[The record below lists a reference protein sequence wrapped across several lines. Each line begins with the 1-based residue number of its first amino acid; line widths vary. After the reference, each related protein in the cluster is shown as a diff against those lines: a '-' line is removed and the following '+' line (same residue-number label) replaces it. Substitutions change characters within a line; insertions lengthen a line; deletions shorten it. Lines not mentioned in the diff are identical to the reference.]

1 MVKLSFPS
9 LEPSNFT
16 PPRKAVVFLVVAWLL
31 WLVLALR
38 WVVHDTKE
46 PFNFFC
52 LMVLPLVLNFKQ
64 RASNTKRKC
73 STNLWSTVITLV
85 VTVVLFPVLY
95 QRFWFRDR
103 TRGTIEISQDSLVRY
118 IQVPPS
124 LPTMA
129 NSILQETTRFPSIAI
144 LQRSDWTSQ
153 ANLAGSVPGKCF
165 IGWYDERSPDCE
177 ELPPGTT
184 PCQCAGSWAK
194 NIVDFQWHNTSYR
207 AQILTSTSSMV
218 SNAPTNQMIVQT
230 FFTYNTAKA
239 LADSSHILSPSLF
252 IAVYDP
258 TLTLQQ
264 ALENGFTRLNLVN
277 ANGVAAINLGLSYR
291 DYQYI
296 GKPPAYDYTLSIS
309 GIPGTD
315 LRCDV
320 SSPEKNT
327 GHCFLSLFM
336 QFPTFDR
343 LVFTQK
349 VAMSYEELLSVAG
362 SWFAVSQLLG
372 WILSGLA
379 LHAS

>member
-1 MVKLSFPS
+1 
-9 LEPSNFT
+9 
-16 PPRKAVVFLVVAWLL
+16 
-31 WLVLALR
+31 
-38 WVVHDTKE
+38 
-46 PFNFFC
+46 
-52 LMVLPLVLNFKQ
+52 MVLPLGVFIAGCIFEVLKFKH
-64 RASNTKRKC
+64 RASNTTRKW

-95 QRFWFRDR
+95 KQFWFRDR
-103 TRGTIEISQDSLVRY
+103 SRGTIEISQDSL
-118 IQVPPS
+118 
-124 LPTMA
+124 
-129 NSILQETTRFPSIAI
+129 ETTRFPSIAV

-153 ANLAGSVPGKCF
+153 ANLDGRVPGKCF
-165 IGWYDERSPDCE
+165 IGWHDERSPDCE

-184 PCQCAGSWAK
+184 PCQCAGSWAQ

-218 SNAPTNQMIVQT
+218 SIAPTTQMIVQT

-239 LADSSHILSPSLF
+239 LADSSHILSPGLF

-320 SSPEKNT
+320 SSPEKNIQ
-327 GHCFLSLFM
+327 HCFLSLFM

-372 WILSGLA
+372 WIFSGLA